1 MESEGVIGVTAN
13 MVAAAPQLSDE
24 ELVERYRRGCVEA
37 LDDLIRR
44 HERRIYRMAYRMVGS
59 HEDALDLVQEVAL
72 KLMRALPR
80 FKGDSR
86 FSTWLYRLTANTCID
101 FYRKRGRHQ
110 AMSLDEMPAVPLFEP
125 EAVSD
130 PEVHVEDSQ
139 RELVVNAALQLLP
152 EKQRQLI
159 ELRDRS
165 GFSNLEVAEM
175 LGLDVGTLKARLHRA
190 RGALRRVLTSGIYVD
205 AGPGLGKIK
214 VTPEGLY

>member
-1 MESEGVIGVTAN
+1 MTAI
-13 MVAAAPQLSDE
+13 AASARRQQLTDE
-24 ELVERYRRGCVEA
+24 QLVELYRHGSMDA

-101 FYRKRGRHQ
+101 FYRKRGRQQ
-110 AMSLDEMPAVPLFEP
+110 AVYLDDLSSPKLLEQESPATL
-125 EAVSD
+125 D
-130 PEVHVEDSQ
+130 PETHMEDTQ
-139 RELVVNAALQLLP
+139 REQVVNAALQMLP
-152 EKQRQLI
+152 VKQRQLI

-165 GFSNLEVAEM
+165 GFSNLEVAQM

-190 RGALRRVLTSGIYVD
+190 RGALRRVMTAGVYVEV
-205 AGPGLGKIK
+205 GPGLGKVK